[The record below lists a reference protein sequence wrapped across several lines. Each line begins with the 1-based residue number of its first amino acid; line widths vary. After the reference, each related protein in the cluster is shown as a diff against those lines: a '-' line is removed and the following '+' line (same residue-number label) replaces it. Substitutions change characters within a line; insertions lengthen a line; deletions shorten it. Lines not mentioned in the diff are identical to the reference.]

1 MHALVP
7 HPRRPRRTQGGLRAH
22 RHGRR
27 RSGFARLA
35 ELVRTG
41 GRAATPIGDADID
54 GLAKRQL
61 SAADLNDPLG
71 TGALATA
78 LGE

>member
-1 MHALVP
+1 MP
-7 HPRRPRRTQGGLRAH
+7 WFRTH
-22 RHGRR
+22 D
-27 RSGFARLA
+27 
-35 ELVRTG
+35 
-41 GRAATPIGDADID
+41 GRAGLKEVYGLIDTVSDAAGSPAWPNSFVPVAAPPPRVGDADID

-61 SAADLNDPLG
+61 SAANLNDPLG

>member
-1 MHALVP
+1 L
-7 HPRRPRRTQGGLRAH
+7 
-22 RHGRR
+22 
-27 RSGFARLA
+27 
-35 ELVRTG
+35 
-41 GRAATPIGDADID
+41 GDADID

-61 SAADLNDPLG
+61 SAANLNDPLG

>member
-1 MHALVP
+1 MP
-7 HPRRPRRTQGGLRAH
+7 WFRTHDGRAGLKEVY
-22 RHGRR
+22 GLIDTVG
-27 RSGFARLA
+27 SGFARLA